1 MLHGLTVCCD
11 SDYSVG
17 GCFRWLALVDPM
29 NRDEVRI
36 WRNALSGGWPGL
48 LLFALVMAVAVILDS
63 Q

>member
-1 MLHGLTVCCD
+1 
-11 SDYSVG
+11 VG